1 MVVGNVTPLTVKA
14 ELLELA
20 DDKVTLPPLALTL
33 PFCVCVLPMFTLPK
47 FKEDGLTARLP
58 TEVVPV
64 PVSATATDWSEASEL
79 SMRVALLVPLLAG
92 VNVTDRLTLPPVPR
106 L

>member
-1 MVVGNVTPLTVKA
+1 
-14 ELLELA
+14 
-20 DDKVTLPPLALTL
+20 
-33 PFCVCVLPMFTLPK
+33 MFTLPK

-64 PVSATATDWSEASEL
+64 PVSATATDGSEASEL
-79 SMRVALLVPLLAG
+79 SMRVAPLVPLLTG
-92 VNVTDRLTLPPVPR
+92 VNVTDKLMLLPAPK